1 MRTSHHELQTGPE
14 IQHLPQPLMHCF
26 PTQPE
31 NLLIL
36 TFSQARSKDDTN
48 IFPLDGVDIE
58 SVSNKELVRLGETAS
73 VLYQIGSSKVLRIS
87 HDLVLKC
94 GPLVLPSEGRALEFV
109 RAKTSILVPR
119 VFRSFQV
126 DDPFEYYGTRGYL
139 VMDYVKGQ
147 NLGDC

>member
-1 MRTSHHELQTGPE
+1 
-14 IQHLPQPLMHCF
+14 MHVLSYSAGKSF
-26 PTQPE
+26 D
-31 NLLIL
+31 L

-94 GPLVLPSEGRALEFV
+94 GPLVLPSEGRALEFLSER
-109 RAKTSILVPR
+109 RAQS
-119 VFRSFQV
+119 
-126 DDPFEYYGTRGYL
+126 
-139 VMDYVKGQ
+139 
-147 NLGDC
+147 

>member
-14 IQHLPQPLMHCF
+14 IQHLPQPLMHRF

-58 SVSNKELVRLGETAS
+58 SVSNKELVRLGETALCS
-73 VLYQIGSSKVLRIS
+73 TKSAQAKSY
-87 HDLVLKC
+87 
-94 GPLVLPSEGRALEFV
+94 EFLM
-109 RAKTSILVPR
+109 TW
-119 VFRSFQV
+119 
-126 DDPFEYYGTRGYL
+126 Y
-139 VMDYVKGQ
+139 
-147 NLGDC
+147 